1 MRDSKRQYFGT
12 MLTAFL
18 KAFGFAKEKV
28 NVLVV
33 GLDNSGKTTLINH
46 LKCKKTKVN
55 EVVPT
60 VGFSVEEF
68 SRHNLSFCVFDM
80 SGQGRY
86 RSLWESYYRDAHAII
101 YVLDCTDKLRM
112 TVARDELNSLL
123 EHEDIKNKCIPVL
136 FFANKARCRQSRVCI
151 ACMICNCPHDYI
163 LPIS

>member
-1 MRDSKRQYFGT
+1 
-12 MLTAFL
+12 MLNAFL

-123 EHEDIKNKCIPVL
+123 EHGDIKNKCIPVL
-136 FFANKARCRQSRVCI
+136 FFANKVRPRGTPRTSAEVLI
-151 ACMICNCPHDYI
+151 TYLLFIYLFIHDYGSI
-163 LPIS
+163 LPSTL

>member
-1 MRDSKRQYFGT
+1 
-12 MLTAFL
+12 
-18 KAFGFAKEKV
+18 
-28 NVLVV
+28 VLVV

-123 EHEDIKNKCIPVL
+123 EHGDIKNKCIPVL
-136 FFANKARCRQSRVCI
+136 FFANKVRRLSIDHPAQFVLSILLALVNLRARVVAVRAGCLTVHFCV
-151 ACMICNCPHDYI
+151 
-163 LPIS
+163 L